1 MVVQRA
7 DVFGDRHLIVVQHHQ
22 HIRVDVAG
30 VVHRFERHTGGDGA
44 IADHTHRA
52 AAFAFTLRCHRHA
65 ETGADRGRRVAD
77 RQHVVFAFGAPRE
90 GMQAVLLPNG
100 GDPVAAAGQ
109 NFVRVG
115 TVADVPPVI
124 ERRVVD
130 EMQRHRQFD
139 GTQPGGKVAA
149 GATDAVQQVLPQLI
163 AQLRQALF
171 GQ

>member
-1 MVVQRA
+1 M
-7 DVFGDRHLIVVQHHQ
+7 
-22 HIRVDVAG
+22 
-30 VVHRFERHTGGDGA
+30 
-44 IADHTHRA
+44 
-52 AAFAFTLRCHRHA
+52 
-65 ETGADRGRRVAD
+65 
-77 RQHVVFAFGAPRE
+77 
-90 GMQAVLLPNG
+90 PNG
-100 GDPVAAAGQ
+100 GDTVAAAGQ

-115 TVADVPPVI
+115 LVADVPHQVI

>member
-1 MVVQRA
+1 M
-7 DVFGDRHLIVVQHHQ
+7 
-22 HIRVDVAG
+22 
-30 VVHRFERHTGGDGA
+30 
-44 IADHTHRA
+44 
-52 AAFAFTLRCHRHA
+52 
-65 ETGADRGRRVAD
+65 AD

-90 GMQAVLLPNG
+90 GVQPVLLPDS
-100 GDPVAAAGQ
+100 GDSVAAAGQ
-109 NFVRVG
+109 DFVRVG
-115 TVADVPPVI
+115 LVADVPHQMI

-149 GATDAVQQVLPQLI
+149 GATDAVQQILPQLI